1 MKTKIGKRCMRNLMS
16 VVMAMILV
24 ACCAVGTGFAE
35 TTAYIANSGADE
47 VLRIT
52 AASEA
57 VTTMTVSDTPYGI
70 SVTPDGDQVLV
81 TQRDGNALVFINT
94 SDFSDPAYTLPVGN
108 SPRGVAVEPHGR
120 YAYVANFDDDTV
132 SQISITGRSITDTID
147 VGDAPSGVA
156 ARYDAENETPVVYV
170 TNYNDGTVTVIG
182 ADNQTTVIDVDDGP
196 MGVAVTPDGSRV
208 YVANS
213 DDDTVSII
221 DTQTETVIDTLNVG
235 DAPWGVAVGAQGDYI
250 YVTNN
255 FSDTVTVIQTSNN
268 TIARTFSVGDQPR
281 GVSAPCNGTFAY
293 VVNQGDGSISRIDMD
308 DESVTEFAAGL
319 IDDALSIGAFIGD
332 TPPSAPSGLE
342 AEPHDENAI
351 FISWSDNSSDELG
364 FRIERSEE
372 NEDNYVQIA
381 SVAENTTAYEDYH
394 LSSDTVY
401 YYRLRAYK
409 EASDSDYSASANATT
424 DRYSGSIWC
433 FISSMIN

>member
-1 MKTKIGKRCMRNLMS
+1 MKTKTGKGCMRNLIS

-57 VTTMTVSDTPYGI
+57 VTTMTVSDAPYGI

-182 ADNQTTVIDVDDGP
+182 ADSQTTVIDVDDGP
-196 MGVAVTPDGSRV
+196 IGVAVTPDGSRV

-235 DAPWGVAVGAQGDYI
+235 DAPWGVAVGAQGDYV

-268 TIARTFSVGDQPR
+268 TIIRTFSVGDQPR

-308 DESVTEFAAGL
+308 DESVTEFAVGL

>member
-1 MKTKIGKRCMRNLMS
+1 MRNLIS
-16 VVMAMILV
+16 VLMAMILV
-24 ACCAVGTGFAE
+24 SCCAVGTGFAE

-57 VTTMTVSDTPYGI
+57 VTTMTVNDTPYGI
-70 SVTPDGDQVLV
+70 TVTPDGDQVLV
-81 TQRDGNALVFINT
+81 TQRDGDALVFINT
-94 SDFSDPAYTLPVGN
+94 SDFSEPAHTLPVGN

-132 SQISITGRSITDTID
+132 SQISITGRSVTDTID

-182 ADNQTTVIDVDDGP
+182 ADNHTTVIDVDDGP
-196 MGVAVTPDGSRV
+196 IGVAVTPDGSRV

-221 DTQTETVIDTLNVG
+221 DTRTDTVIDTLNVG
-235 DAPWGVAVGAQGDYI
+235 DSPWGIAVGAQGDYV

-255 FSDTVTVIQTSNN
+255 FSDTVTVIQTSDN
-268 TIARTFSVGDQPR
+268 TIYRTFSVGDQPR
-281 GVSAPCNGTFAY
+281 GVSAPRNGTFAY
-293 VVNQGDGSISRIDMD
+293 VVNQGDGTISRIDLD
-308 DESVTEFAAGL
+308 DESVTEFAAGV

-332 TPPSAPSGLE
+332 TPPSDPSGLT
-342 AEPHDENAI
+342 AETQNENAI
-351 FISWSDNSSDELG
+351 FIRWSDNSSEELG
-364 FRIERSEE
+364 FRIERSED

-409 EASDSDYSASANATT
+409 ESSDSDYSASANATT
-424 DRYSGSIWC
+424 DRYSGSFWC
-433 FISSMIN
+433 FINTMNR